1 MIDDQIMPPTYL
13 EVDDAGVL
21 GIRSVVTGILGETGL
36 GRPGFLDKF
45 GGAVVA
51 GRHHG
56 VVGVGV
62 PPRGRHRPP
71 HGSSLQTPGTGASQ
85 LSS

>member
-13 EVDDAGVL
+13 EVDDAWVL
-21 GIRSVVTGILGETGL
+21 GIRRVVTGILGETGL

-45 GGAVVA
+45 GSAVVA

-56 VVGVGV
+56 VVGVVV

-71 HGSSLQTPGTGASQ
+71 HGSSLQTPGAGASQ